1 LELDMTDL
9 IVQLPESAFA
19 ALRKDPAEFAT
30 EMRVA
35 ASVKWYEM
43 GLISQE
49 KAAEIAGLSRI
60 QFINALNRLHVSPLQ
75 YTQEDLAGELK
86 DAD

>member
-1 LELDMTDL
+1 MTEL

-19 ALRKDPAEFAT
+19 ALRKDPTEFAA
-30 EMRVA
+30 EMRIA

-43 GLISQE
+43 GIISQE

-60 QFINALNRLHVSPLQ
+60 KFINALNRLHVSPLQ
-75 YTQEDLAGELK
+75 YSQEDLAGELQ
-86 DAD
+86 DAH

>member
-1 LELDMTDL
+1 MTDI

-30 EMRVA
+30 EMRIA

-75 YTQEDLAGELK
+75 YTQEDLVGELK
-86 DAD
+86 DAY

>member
-1 LELDMTDL
+1 MTDL

-19 ALRKDPAEFAT
+19 ALRKEPAEFAS
-30 EMRVA
+30 EMRIA
-35 ASVKWYEM
+35 AAVKWYELA
-43 GLISQE
+43 LISQE

-75 YTQEDLAGELK
+75 YRQEDLSEEIR
-86 DAD
+86 DAH

>member
-1 LELDMTDL
+1 MTDL

-86 DAD
+86 DAY

>member
-1 LELDMTDL
+1 MTELIL
-9 IVQLPESAFA
+9 QLPESAFA
-19 ALRKDPAEFAT
+19 ALRKDPAEFAV
-30 EMRVA
+30 EMRIA

-43 GLISQE
+43 GIISQE

-75 YTQEDLAGELK
+75 YSQEDLTEELQ
-86 DAD
+86 DAH

>member
-1 LELDMTDL
+1 MTDL

-30 EMRVA
+30 EMRIA